1 MANSKK
7 ECKEQAMIST
17 NICPIWA
24 IPGDK
29 VAGHSEGRDMQHR
42 WYRNMRTPG
51 RAQDLFGKAELKWEK
66 LSLLLA
72 VQVKFSQ
79 KAGSTLT
86 TTLVIA
92 DWDNNIHYSG
102 KHQRK
107 TKEYKV
113 LFAVRHRGKTR
124 PNVNCFWSFI
134 M

>member
-51 RAQDLFGKAELKWEK
+51 RAQDLFWKGRIKMREA
-66 LSLLLA
+66 
-72 VQVKFSQ
+72 FSPVS
-79 KAGSTLT
+79 GSSEIFTEG
-86 TTLVIA
+86 
-92 DWDNNIHYSG
+92 W
-102 KHQRK
+102 KHPHNH
-107 TKEYKV
+107 
-113 LFAVRHRGKTR
+113 FGH
-124 PNVNCFWSFI
+124 C
-134 M
+134 